1 MSDALSVDDCD
12 SNRVTPEVELHRT
25 NIITD
30 MSAFAPQ
37 PALPYGA
44 IDATLRGGDL
54 LLHLPQ
60 EAQYTID
67 AKADAGHVNS
77 DYPGEQKRRSCRI
90 GHEIVTK
97 GPPSSHK
104 LNLRV
109 GVGDIIILKTQT
121 PEAPRPLASVPTE
134 RGQ

>member
-1 MSDALSVDDCD
+1 VGFDLLYRIRVPRNTRILVNHDVGRVFIDGVTSDI
-12 SNRVTPEVELHRT
+12 E
-25 NIITD
+25 
-30 MSAFAPQ
+30 
-37 PALPYGA
+37 
-44 IDATLRGGDL
+44 ATLRGGDL

-77 DYPGEQKRRSCRI
+77 DYPGEQKRRFWRI
-90 GHEIVTK
+90 GHEIVTQ

-121 PEAPRPLASVPTE
+121 PEAPPPLASVPTE